1 VETLNNILQ
10 PIEKVLIPRKKKNK
24 KGKIVEN
31 ILPPVFNRGIVTL
44 VGIKT
49 VTTRFIPVSHEGF
62 SNETYVD
69 KIDLLGKK
77 RAEFIS
83 RKLKGIE
90 RRAHMSLFREMVEKN
105 GDKWENEFENKFGKP
120 CTIPAPL
127 CVTCWNCSLFG
138 ALEAGKGGTFSRIR
152 YFDTWSL
159 QSADECIASTTSEE
173 GLGIGNT
180 VNEEL
185 NKERGSESYHLYEYV
200 KTGTKFP
207 FITIIESPTLLD
219 IAGYLAAVKR
229 ADVHGYGKYSANHGK
244 FQSEF
249 IAVAEGMPEFSILD
263 LLENDS
269 DGDIKNKVTSGEY
282 KFESDSVITDNEK
295 INLIKDKLP
304 NLFKEYWNYL

>member
-1 VETLNNILQ
+1 MEILQNVLQ
-10 PIEKVLIPRKKKNK
+10 PIEKVLIPEKKKK
-24 KGKIVEN
+24 DERV
-31 ILPPVFNRGIVTL
+31 LPPVFNRGVVTI

-90 RRAHMSLFREMVEKN
+90 RRAHMSLFREMVEENN
-105 GDKWENEFENKFGKP
+105 GVWKDEFESKFGKP

-180 VNEEL
+180 VNENLKE
-185 NKERGSESYHLYEYV
+185 ERGSESYHLYEYV
-200 KTGTKFP
+200 KAGTKFP
-207 FITIIESPTLLD
+207 FITIIESPTALD
-219 IAGYLAAVKR
+219 ITGYLAAVQR

-244 FQSEF
+244 FQTEF

-263 LLENDS
+263 LLENNTEEE
-269 DGDIKNKVTSGEY
+269 IKNKINTGKY
-282 KFESDSVITDNEK
+282 KFESNSVITDNEE
-295 INLIKDKLP
+295 IKSIKNKLP
-304 NLFKEYWNYL
+304 ELFKEYWNSL